1 MSASRRITLKVQIE
15 REEDGRWIAEV
26 LEMPGVQ
33 AYGDSQEDAVEC
45 IKELV
50 TKVISDRLERG
61 EDFPYSK

>member
-1 MSASRRITLKVQIE
+1 MSASRQITLKVQVE

-33 AYGDSQEDAVEC
+33 AYGDSQEDAVER